1 MPSFIEILGVTADV
15 VGVVSFL
22 ISIPTLVL
30 ASGIKRSILKYVEK
44 NDYIRDID
52 NQLTEL
58 QASYEMLL
66 EDDEKYGQNFLDLLV
81 SKLEVFPIRY
91 EAILSK
97 KVIKQVNTLIKQ
109 IEEKTKTN
117 FSNKKYKQDCAR
129 QLHQIILTLEK
140 EKKLL

>member
-1 MPSFIEILGVTADV
+1 MASFTEFLDVTADV
-15 VGVVSFL
+15 VGIVSFL

-44 NDYIRDID
+44 NDYLRDID

-58 QASYEMLL
+58 QASYETLL
-66 EDDEKYGQNFLDLLV
+66 DNDVKYDQSFLDLLV

-97 KVIKQVNTLIKQ
+97 KVIQQVNTLIKH
-109 IEEKTKTN
+109 IEEKSKARL
-117 FSNKKYKQDCAR
+117 SDKKYKQECAS
-129 QLHQIILTLEK
+129 QLHRLILTLEK